1 LKPTKPEHRKRKK
14 RDATMRVGAGGVEL
28 VKRGASRYDF
38 SDPYHIAIDL
48 SWKGFA
54 LAFAGLELGI
64 NVVFASLY
72 LASPGCVANMRPGSF
87 SDAFF
92 FSLETLATVGYG
104 TMAPATLYGHTVSAI
119 EIVCGMIFTAIMT
132 GLLFV
137 RFSKPRPKILFAD
150 QVVVTSHN
158 CSPTLM
164 VRIAN
169 GRMTLLTNAT
179 VRMGVV
185 LFEESAEGH
194 SLRRLRDLALSN
206 TRLPLFALTWTVMH
220 VIDEKSPLAG
230 YDAERL
236 EEGDA
241 RLFLSI
247 EARDHAIGALVH
259 DMRIYTAV
267 EVLFGM
273 HYAEA
278 VTVDDQRRPVADLTR
293 LSLVEPDPS
302 AYPD

>member
-1 LKPTKPEHRKRKK
+1 
-14 RDATMRVGAGGVEL
+14 MRVGAGAVEL

-38 SDPYHIAIDL
+38 SDPYHIAIEL

-54 LAFAGLELGI
+54 LAFVGLELGI
-64 NVVFASLY
+64 NVVFALLY
-72 LASPGCVANMRPGSF
+72 LARPGCVANMRPGSF

-104 TMAPATLYGHTVSAI
+104 TMAPATLYGHAVSAI
-119 EIVCGMIFTAIMT
+119 EIVCGMVFTAIMT

-137 RFSKPRPKILFAD
+137 RFSKPRPRILFAD
-150 QVVVTSHN
+150 QAVVTSHN

-179 VRMGVV
+179 VQMGVV

-194 SLRRLRDLALSN
+194 SLRRLHDLALANAS
-206 TRLPLFALTWTVMH
+206 LSLFPMTWTVMH
-220 VIDEKSPLAG
+220 EIDEKSPLAG
-230 YDAERL
+230 YDAERF

-247 EARDHAIGALVH
+247 DARDHAIGALVH

-302 AYPD
+302 AHPD

>member
-1 LKPTKPEHRKRKK
+1 MEHDESRFVLERKARLQLQQLIADGNTPQKI
-14 RDATMRVGAGGVEL
+14 
-28 VKRGASRYDF
+28 VKRAR
-38 SDPYHIAIDL
+38 IILMTA
-48 SWKGFA
+48 
-54 LAFAGLELGI
+54 
-64 NVVFASLY
+64 
-72 LASPGCVANMRPGSF
+72 
-87 SDAFF
+87 
-92 FSLETLATVGYG
+92 VGQ
-104 TMAPATLYGHTVSAI
+104 
-119 EIVCGMIFTAIMT
+119 
-132 GLLFV
+132 
-137 RFSKPRPKILFAD
+137 KPRPKILFAD
-150 QVVVTSHN
+150 QAVVTGHK

-185 LFEESAEGH
+185 LFEENAEGH
-194 SLRRLRDLALSN
+194 SLRRLHDLALSN
-206 TRLPLFALTWTVMH
+206 ASLSLFPMTWTVMH
-220 VIDEKSPLAG
+220 AIDEKSPLAG

-247 EARDHAIGALVH
+247 EARDHAIGAFVH

-278 VTVDDQRRPVADLTR
+278 VTVDDQRRPVA
-293 LSLVEPDPS
+293 
-302 AYPD
+302 

>member
-1 LKPTKPEHRKRKK
+1 MPACYMRSRQRYFLLLRAGTETWSLKPTKPEHRKRKK

-137 RFSKPRPKILFAD
+137 RFSKPRPKILFSD
-150 QVVVTSHN
+150 QAVVTSHN

-179 VRMGVV
+179 VRLGVL

-194 SLRRLRDLALSN
+194 SLRRLHDLALSN
-206 TRLPLFALTWTVMH
+206 TSLSSVRVDL
-220 VIDEKSPLAG
+220 D
-230 YDAERL
+230 R
-236 EEGDA
+236 DA
-241 RLFLSI
+241 RHRRKKS
-247 EARDHAIGALVH
+247 ARRL
-259 DMRIYTAV
+259 RRRAV
-267 EVLFGM
+267 GGGRRAPVSEHRG
-273 HYAEA
+273 
-278 VTVDDQRRPVADLTR
+278 TRSRNRRPC
-293 LSLVEPDPS
+293 P
-302 AYPD
+302 